1 MDNLKL
7 LQDTLS
13 QKEEN
18 VLTYL
23 RHMREL
29 EDSENSELANLYAD
43 LAKAEEKHI
52 TQLKSHLTHS
62 IKD

>member
-1 MDNLKL
+1 MDHLKL
-7 LQDTLS
+7 LQKTLN

-18 VLTYL
+18 VLAYL

-29 EDSENSELANLYAD
+29 EDSENSELANLYAN

-52 TQLKSHLTHS
+52 AQLKSYLNHS
-62 IKD
+62 FKD

>member
-29 EDSENSELANLYAD
+29 DDSENSELANLYAD
-43 LAKAEEKHI
+43 LAKAEEN
-52 TQLKSHLTHS
+52 T
-62 IKD
+62 